1 MQAHYS
7 LYLGAAL
14 PLYSTAKREAE
25 LRSMHEVN
33 HRELPIAKLAAR
45 VADFLWPNC
54 QENIDQALAD
64 AKAASAN
71 MRVIVEEDVYVP
83 PEVPHFLPFTSW
95 STASRLKSHVMQCCL
110 KSGFALVLDWDMS
123 YVEPR
128 RYVSP
133 SRCKLVLLCTL
144 GCPLSQSDSALLTSS
159 VLQAAQFQRNAR
171 VFRVRQQ
178 HSVQATHVVVQSK

>member
-1 MQAHYS
+1 
-7 LYLGAAL
+7 
-14 PLYSTAKREAE
+14 LYSTAKREAE

-95 STASRLKSHVMQCCL
+95 YDRVSSQR
-110 KSGFALVLDWDMS
+110 
-123 YVEPR
+123 PR
-128 RYVSP
+128 YAMLPQVW
-133 SRCKLVLLCTL
+133 LCT
-144 GCPLSQSDSALLTSS
+144 CP
-159 VLQAAQFQRNAR
+159 
-171 VFRVRQQ
+171 
-178 HSVQATHVVVQSK
+178 